1 MSDKYTGTLP
11 SGVQVEITIPGP
23 MLLVAANLL
32 YEENKTA
39 GYTYQDCLVMR
50 ALTAIDGQ
58 PVTAVDDAIKKL
70 DVQSY
75 GVLRIIVESMV
86 APSKQMID
94 AMAASVRKV
103 IGDPLPSGQGTGVV
117 EQPPNTFPVEGDGQA
132 TNGAPAQGENVPYQ
146 PARPLYYSPTNA
158 AATT

>member
-32 YEENKTA
+32 YEENKAA

-58 PVTAVDDAIKKL
+58 PVTAVDDAIKKV
-70 DVQSY
+70 DIQSY

-86 APSKQMID
+86 APNKQMID

-103 IGDPLPSGQGTGVV
+103 IPPSEAGPPYCSADNGVV
-117 EQPPNTFPVEGDGQA
+117 P
-132 TNGAPAQGENVPYQ
+132 NGATPPGADNPASNLYSYNG
-146 PARPLYYSPTNA
+146 PATA
-158 AATT
+158 

>member
-11 SGVQVEITIPGP
+11 SGQQVEITIPGP

-32 YEENKTA
+32 YEENKAA

-75 GVLRIIVESMV
+75 GALRLIVESMV
-86 APSKQMID
+86 APNKQMVD
-94 AMAASVRKV
+94 ALASSVRKV
-103 IGDPLPSGQGTGVV
+103 VPPAETTQPPYYSADNGVV
-117 EQPPNTFPVEGDGQA
+117 P
-132 TNGAPAQGENVPYQ
+132 NGATPPQSENPSSNLYHQGV
-146 PARPLYYSPTNA
+146 
-158 AATT
+158 

>member
-11 SGVQVEITIPGP
+11 SGMQVEITIPGP

-32 YEENKTA
+32 YEENKAA

-86 APSKQMID
+86 APNKQMID
-94 AMAASVRKV
+94 AMAATVRKV
-103 IGDPLPSGQGTGVV
+103 VATPVD
-117 EQPPNTFPVEGDGQA
+117 QPPTTYSVDEFKGDGR
-132 TNGAPAQGENVPYQ
+132 TTSGTAPAQGDNVPYQ
-146 PARPLYYSPTNA
+146 PNPYYSPVPHA
-158 AATT
+158 PATA

>member
-11 SGVQVEITIPGP
+11 SGQQVEITIPGP

-32 YEENKTA
+32 YEENKAA

-58 PVTAVDDAIKKL
+58 PVTAVDDAIKKV

-75 GVLRIIVESMV
+75 GVLRLIVESMV
-86 APSKQMID
+86 APNKQMVD
-94 AMAASVRKV
+94 TMAASVRKV
-103 IGDPLPSGQGTGVV
+103 V
-117 EQPPNTFPVEGDGQA
+117 EQPPATYLVDDGRA
-132 TNGAPAQGENVPYQ
+132 SNGAPTTQAEPVPNR
-146 PARPLYYSPTNA
+146 PAPELYYSPVSHAPAST
-158 AATT
+158 